1 MIRIMVVDDHQLMID
16 GIRSALENQSE
27 IQIVAEARN
36 GNEALRIAKEIT
48 PDIILMDINMPELD
62 GIECTKILQEKHPDI
77 RVIGLSQFA
86 EKRFIKNMMKNG
98 ARGYLLKDTTREEL
112 IDAINK
118 VFTGET
124 YMNQR
129 LTANLF
135 LPSPHEAE
143 KKLFAQLTKR
153 EIEVLNLICNEFSSQ
168 EIAER
173 LFISFHT
180 VETHRANLMIKAGA
194 KNTAGMVRWA
204 LENGFVD

>member
-16 GIRSALENQSE
+16 GIRSVLEGQSD
-27 IQIVAEARN
+27 IQIVAEAHN
-36 GNEALRIAKEIT
+36 GIEAIRVAEKIN

-62 GIECTKILQEKHPDI
+62 GIECTKILFEKHPGI

-98 ARGYLLKDTTREEL
+98 ARGYLLKDASRVEL
-112 IDAINK
+112 VEAITK
-118 VFTGET
+118 VYAGET

-135 LPSPHEAE
+135 LPSPYDTE

-153 EIEVLNLICNEFSSQ
+153 EKEVLNLICNEFSSQ

-180 VETHRANLMIKAGA
+180 VETHRANMMIKAGT
-194 KNTAGMVRWA
+194 KNTAGLVRWA
-204 LENGFVD
+204 VENGFVD

>member
-1 MIRIMVVDDHQLMID
+1 MIKIMVVDDHQLMID
-16 GIRSALENQSE
+16 GIRSVLANQSE
-27 IQIVAEARN
+27 IQIVAEANN
-36 GNEALRIAKEIT
+36 GNEALRIAQEVII
-48 PDIILMDINMPELD
+48 DIILMDINMPELD
-62 GIECTKILQEKHPDI
+62 GIECTRILLEKRPDI
-77 RVIGLSQFA
+77 RIIGLSQFA

-98 ARGYLLKDTTREEL
+98 ARGYLLKDTSREEL
-112 IDAINK
+112 VEAIKK
-118 VFTGET
+118 VYSGET

-135 LPSPHEAE
+135 LPSRHDAE

-168 EIAER
+168 EIADR

-194 KNTAGMVRWA
+194 KNAAGLVKWA
-204 LENGFVD
+204 VENGFVD